1 MIESGN
7 PIGEVTQ
14 TNNTNNHSD
23 KFNLLV
29 LGGSQ
34 GSSFLNEHVPK
45 SIEIF
50 IKNSQIN
57 VLHQCGVN
65 KKESLEKNY
74 DLSSKNI
81 QIEEFINH
89 ISQSYTWADLV
100 ICRSG
105 ALTISELISSKSV
118 GILVP
123 LKNSIDNHQM
133 ENASYL
139 YEKNASWILQ
149 ESEEFPLNLFNL
161 LKEILEKKEIV
172 DEKKGS
178 LEKIKIKPSEQIIFN
193 EVNAWYE

>member
-1 MIESGN
+1 M
-7 PIGEVTQ
+7 
-14 TNNTNNHSD
+14 
-23 KFNLLV
+23 FC
-29 LGGSQ
+29 
-34 GSSFLNEHVPK
+34 
-45 SIEIF
+45 
-50 IKNSQIN
+50 IN
-57 VLHQCGVN
+57 VGSI
-65 KKESLEKNY
+65 KKEFVEKSY

-149 ESEEFPLNLFNL
+149 ESKEFSLNLFNL

-172 DEKKGS
+172 DEKKGN
-178 LEKIKIKPSEQIIFN
+178 LEKINIKPSEQIIFN

>member
-1 MIESGN
+1 M
-7 PIGEVTQ
+7 
-14 TNNTNNHSD
+14 
-23 KFNLLV
+23 
-29 LGGSQ
+29 
-34 GSSFLNEHVPK
+34 
-45 SIEIF
+45 
-50 IKNSQIN
+50 
-57 VLHQCGVN
+57 HQCGVN
-65 KKESLEKNY
+65 KREFVEKSY
-74 DLSSKNI
+74 DLSSKDI
-81 QIEEFINH
+81 QIEEFLNH

-149 ESEEFPLNLFNL
+149 ESKEFSLNLFNL

-172 DEKKGS
+172 DEKKGN
-178 LEKIKIKPSEQIIFN
+178 LEKINIKPSEQIIFN
-193 EVNAWYE
+193 EVNAWYK

>member
-1 MIESGN
+1 MFCIN
-7 PIGEVTQ
+7 A
-14 TNNTNNHSD
+14 
-23 KFNLLV
+23 
-29 LGGSQ
+29 GSIKKKYV
-34 GSSFLNEHVPK
+34 EK
-45 SIEIF
+45 S
-50 IKNSQIN
+50 
-57 VLHQCGVN
+57 
-65 KKESLEKNY
+65 Y

-89 ISQSYTWADLV
+89 ISQSYIWADLV

-139 YEKNASWILQ
+139 REKNASWILQ
-149 ESEEFPLNLFNL
+149 ESKEFSLNLFNL

-172 DEKKGS
+172 DEKKVN
-178 LEKIKIKPSEQIIFN
+178 LEKIKIKPSEQIIFK

>member
-1 MIESGN
+1 MFCIN
-7 PIGEVTQ
+7 A
-14 TNNTNNHSD
+14 
-23 KFNLLV
+23 
-29 LGGSQ
+29 GSIKKKYV
-34 GSSFLNEHVPK
+34 EK
-45 SIEIF
+45 S
-50 IKNSQIN
+50 
-57 VLHQCGVN
+57 
-65 KKESLEKNY
+65 Y

-139 YEKNASWILQ
+139 REKNASWILQ
-149 ESEEFPLNLFNL
+149 ESEEFSLNLFNL
-161 LKEILEKKEIV
+161 LKDILEKKEIV
-172 DEKKGS
+172 DEKKVN
-178 LEKIKIKPSEQIIFN
+178 LEKIKIKPSEQIIFK